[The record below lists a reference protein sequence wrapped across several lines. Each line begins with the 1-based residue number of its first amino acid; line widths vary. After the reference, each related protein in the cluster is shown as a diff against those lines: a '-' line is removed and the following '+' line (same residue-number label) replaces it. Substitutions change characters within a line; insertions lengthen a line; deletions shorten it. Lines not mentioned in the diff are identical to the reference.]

1 MSISLAH
8 WLVQQLTDVT
18 LLTIDWILRSFF
30 FACLVMV
37 IFLMVFIPESLAIP
51 YLELIVVGILLP
63 RMIFHFSAKK
73 CLNNPRKSS
82 TRLYIG
88 ICCFFSRIFGVF
100 CRFSCG
106 FGQIFNRF
114 LNRSLLS
121 PYSRNLNSLL
131 SPYRIDF
138 HCFRLIFGFH
148 WIDRSL
154 ISLISLIDFIFWISY
169 GSLWSFFPV
178 SFFGFGF
185 WLFIFL
191 DIEIPVRS
199 NGAMSPRNFSRK
211 MWKKSKKH
219 EKTRKKGV
227 QKKGRFLTLLYQVPF
242 LAKNTKNTLLI
253 APLAGL
259 FLFFSSDHG
268 RVFILSLFLS

>member
-1 MSISLAH
+1 
-8 WLVQQLTDVT
+8 
-18 LLTIDWILRSFF
+18 
-30 FACLVMV
+30 
-37 IFLMVFIPESLAIP
+37 
-51 YLELIVVGILLP
+51 
-63 RMIFHFSAKK
+63 MIFHFSAKK

-106 FGQIFNRF
+106 FGQIFYRF

-131 SPYRIDF
+131 SPYGFDF
-138 HCFRLIFGFH
+138 HCFH
-148 WIDRSL
+148 WFL
-154 ISLISLIDFIFWISY
+154 DFIGSIRWFLLILFFDFDFRISY
-169 GSLWSFFPV
+169 GSLWSFFPDYLLDR
-178 SFFGFGF
+178 FFGCLFFWTSKSRFGRMVQ
-185 WLFIFL
+185 WVREIFL
-191 DIEIPVRS
+191 EK
-199 NGAMSPRNFSRK
+199 SR
-211 MWKKSKKH
+211 KKSKKH